1 MLSPKQPLMNQS
13 KALAE
18 FVPYSS
24 HVSRYNLRTQAGDTL
39 TTIKIAGVAHEAA
52 DDADIQSWHDALTGL
67 IRNVAAED
75 VALWTHTIRE
85 ARSDYPEGTFG
96 DNFAGRLNERYR
108 ESLGGLE
115 MMVNSHYL
123 TVVIKGK
130 SGGSNVLKFGGGKT
144 REAVLENIHE
154 YNERLDELTDSIMAG
169 LSRYGVRRLEIYENN
184 GIMYSEPLELFA
196 MLLNGE
202 WQRIPIPKGAARYG
216 MVNSRVSF
224 GVDQIEIRTPEHSRI
239 GAMLGAAA
247 YQVER
252 TEPGHLNMLLT
263 VPFPFVLT
271 QSFAVFGRQKAAEA
285 LQKQQR
291 LLINANDTSA
301 SQIND
306 IGQALDDL
314 SSGRVIFGEHHLSMM
329 VLANSQKELSER
341 IAITRAVL
349 GESGF
354 LVAREDECIEAAF
367 FAQLPGNFRMRP
379 RPAPISSS
387 NLVGYTGFHNYPH
400 GKLKGNQW
408 GPALTLLKTTSGT
421 PFYFNFHLPPSSR
434 KGVTETDAD
443 DRVAGHTLL
452 LGPTGAGKTVIQ
464 TFMLAQAEKYK
475 PTVFTFDKDQGQAIF
490 IKAMGGQYSTLKNG
504 VPTGFNP
511 CAMEDTPG
519 NRTMV
524 MQLVKRCIK
533 GDDESFRFSPNRE
546 REVQDAVNGVYA
558 MPFETRRFSSILEFL
573 DPTDPDGNAARFRKW
588 CAGGSLGWL
597 LDNPVDNINLS
608 TGRHFGYDVTDF
620 LENDETRTVTVM
632 YLFHRMEQ
640 LIDGRRFILN
650 MDEFWKMLMDEYFE
664 AKALDAVK
672 TYRKR
677 NAFALFGTQSP
688 SDVLRSRISKQL
700 IEQCVTQ
707 LYLPNAKATTED
719 YVDGF
724 KLSERE
730 YEIVRKDMV
739 ESNLRGFL
747 FKQGS
752 NSTVCE
758 LNLRGFDEELAVLS
772 GTANTVDIA
781 ERAIAR
787 AGERPDDWLPVFHAV
802 RRERG

>member
-1 MLSPKQPLMNQS
+1 MLSPRQFLMNQS
-13 KALAE
+13 KPLAE
-18 FVPYSS
+18 YIPYST
-24 HVSRYNLRTQAGDTL
+24 HVSRHNLRTLGGDTL

-52 DDADIQSWHDALTGL
+52 DDADIQAWHDALTGL
-67 IRNVAAED
+67 IRNVAGENLAF
-75 VALWTHTIRE
+75 WMHTVRE
-85 ARSDYPEGTFG
+85 ARSDYPGGHFA
-96 DNFAGRLNERYR
+96 DDFAGRLDSRYR
-108 ESLGGLE
+108 KSLGGLE

-123 TVVIKGK
+123 TIVTKGK
-130 SGGSNVLKFGGGKT
+130 TTKSGLFGFSERRTHDTIAEG
-144 REAVLENIHE
+144 LHE
-154 YNERLDELTDSIMAG
+154 SNERLDEIAESIMAG
-169 LSRYGVRRLEIYENN
+169 LVRHGPRRLE
-184 GIMYSEPLELFA
+184 MYDHQGVVCSEPLELFA
-196 MLLNGE
+196 MMMNGT
-202 WQRIPIPKGAARYG
+202 WQRVPVPKGSARYG

-224 GVDQIEIRTPEHSRI
+224 GVDQMEIRGPTHTAI
-239 GAMLGAAA
+239 GAMLGAAS

-271 QSFAVFGRQKAAEA
+271 QSFAVFGRQKASEA

-301 SQIND
+301 SQIGD

-314 SSGRVIFGEHHLSMM
+314 AAGRVIFGEHHLSMM
-329 VLANSQKELSER
+329 VLADTQKELTER
-341 IAITRAVL
+341 IAISRAVL

-387 NLVGYTGFHNYPH
+387 NIVGYTGFHNYPH
-400 GKLKGNQW
+400 GRFEGNQW

-434 KGVTETDAD
+434 RGVTESDAD

-464 TFMLAQAEKYK
+464 AFMLAQAEKYK

-490 IKAMGGQYSTLKNG
+490 IKAMGGQYFTLKNG

-519 NRTMV
+519 NRSMV
-524 MQLVKRCIK
+524 MQLVRRCIK

-597 LDNPVDNINLS
+597 LDNPVDHINLDH
-608 TGRHFGYDVTDF
+608 GRHFGYDVTDF

-677 NAFALFGTQSP
+677 NALALFGTQSP

-707 LYLPNAKATTED
+707 LYLPNAKATRED

-739 ESNLRGFL
+739 EANLRGFL

-772 GTANTVDIA
+772 GTANTVELC
-781 ERAIAR
+781 ERAIAQ
-787 AGERPDDWLPVFHAV
+787 AGMSPDQWLPLFHSM
-802 RRERG
+802 RRDRG

>member
-1 MLSPKQPLMNQS
+1 MLSPKQSLMNQS
-13 KALAE
+13 KPLAE
-18 FVPYSS
+18 YIPFSS
-24 HVSRYNLRTQAGDTL
+24 HVSKYNLRTQAGDTL
-39 TTIKIAGVAHEAA
+39 TTIKIAGIAHEAA
-52 DDADIQSWHDALTGL
+52 DDADIQAWHDALTGL
-67 IRNVAAED
+67 IRNVASED
-75 VALWTHTIRE
+75 IAFWMHTVRE
-85 ARSDYPEGTFG
+85 ARSDYPEGSFAT
-96 DNFAGRLNERYR
+96 DFAGRLNERYR
-108 ESLGGLE
+108 ASLGGLE

-123 TVVIKGK
+123 TIVVRARSGK
-130 SGGSNVLKFGGGKT
+130 SNVLRFGG
-144 REAVLENIHE
+144 RRNQEAALESIHE
-154 YNERLDELTDSIMAG
+154 SNERLDEITDSIMAG
-169 LSRYGVRRLEIYENN
+169 LSRYGVRRLELYDHK
-184 GIMYSEPLELFA
+184 GVVCSEPLELFA
-196 MLLNGE
+196 MLMNGE
-202 WQRIPIPKGAARYG
+202 WQRIPVPKGSVRYG
-216 MVNSRVSF
+216 MVNSRISF
-224 GVDQIEIRTPEHSRI
+224 GVDQMEIRGATQLRI
-239 GAMLGAAA
+239 GAMLGAAS

-271 QSFAVFGRQKAAEA
+271 QSFAVFGRQKASEA

-291 LLINANDTSA
+291 LLVNANDTSA
-301 SQIND
+301 SQIGD

-314 SSGRVIFGEHHLSMM
+314 TAGRVVFGEHHLSMM
-329 VLANSQKELSER
+329 LLGDTQKELSER
-341 IAITRAVL
+341 IAISRAVL
-349 GESGF
+349 GEAGF

-387 NLVGYTGFHNYPH
+387 NIVGYTGFHNYPH
-400 GKLKGNQW
+400 GRFGGNQW

-434 KGVTETDAD
+434 RGVTESDAD

-475 PTVFTFDKDQGQAIF
+475 PTVFTFDKDQGQAVF
-490 IKAMGGQYSTLKNG
+490 IKAMGGQYFTLKNG

-519 NRTMV
+519 NRAMV
-524 MQLVKRCIK
+524 MQLVRRCIK
-533 GDDESFRFSPNRE
+533 GDDVSFRFSPNRE

-558 MPFETRRFSSILEFL
+558 MPFEARRFSSILEFL

-597 LDNPVDNINLS
+597 LDNPVDLINLAD
-608 TGRHFGYDVTDF
+608 GRHFGYDVTDF

-664 AKALDAVK
+664 SKALDAVK

-677 NAFALFGTQSP
+677 NALALFGTQSP

-707 LYLPNAKATTED
+707 LYLPNAKATRDD
-719 YVDGF
+719 YVEGF

-730 YEIVRKDMV
+730 YDIVRKDMV
-739 ESNLRGFL
+739 EANLRGFL

-752 NSTVCE
+752 SSTVCE

-772 GTANTVDIA
+772 GTANTVDLA

-787 AGERPDDWLPVFHAV
+787 AGARPDDWLPVFHTM

>member
-13 KALAE
+13 TPLAE
-18 FVPYSS
+18 FVPYSA
-24 HVSRYNLRTQAGDTL
+24 HVSPHNLRTLAGDTL
-39 TTIKIAGVAHEAA
+39 TTLKIAGVAHEAA

-67 IRNVAAED
+67 IRNVASED
-75 VALWTHTIRE
+75 VAFWMHTVRE
-85 ARSDYPEGTFG
+85 ARSDYPEGEFTDG
-96 DNFAGRLNERYR
+96 FAARLNQRYQ

-123 TVVIKGK
+123 TVVIRGR
-130 SGGSNVLKFGGGKT
+130 GGSNVFTFGERKN
-144 REAVLENIHE
+144 REAVLESIHE
-154 YNERLDELTDSIMAG
+154 NNERLDEITDAIMAG
-169 LSRYGVRRLEIYENN
+169 LSRYGVRRLEVYDHK
-184 GIMYSEPLELFA
+184 GVMCSEPLELFA
-196 MLLNGE
+196 MLMNGE
-202 WQRIPIPKGAARYG
+202 WQRVPVPKGAVRYG

-224 GVDQIEIRTPEHSRI
+224 GVDQLEIRGPTQAHI

-271 QSFAVFGRQKAAEA
+271 QSFSVFGRQKASEA

-301 SQIND
+301 SQIGD
-306 IGQALDDL
+306 ISQALDDL
-314 SSGRVIFGEHHLSMM
+314 ASGRVVFGEHHLSMM
-329 VLANSQKELSER
+329 VLAGTQKELSER
-341 IAITRAVL
+341 IAISRAVL

-387 NLVGYTGFHNYPH
+387 NIVGYTGFHNYPH

-434 KGVTETDAD
+434 KGVTESDAD

-464 TFMLAQAEKYK
+464 TFMLAQAEKYR

-504 VPTGFNP
+504 IPTGFNP
-511 CAMEDTPG
+511 CAMADTPG
-519 NRTMV
+519 NRAMV

-533 GDDESFRFSPNRE
+533 GDDEGFRFSPNRE
-546 REVQDAVNGVYA
+546 REVQDAVDGVYA
-558 MPFETRRFSSILEFL
+558 MPFESRRFSSILEFF

-597 LDNPVDNINLS
+597 LDNPTDHINLT

-664 AKALDAVK
+664 NKALDAVK

-677 NAFALFGTQSP
+677 NALALFGTQSP

-707 LYLPNAKATTED
+707 LYLPNAKATLED

-724 KLSERE
+724 KLSARE

-739 ESNLRGFL
+739 EANLRGFL
-747 FKQGS
+747 FKQGP

-758 LNLRGFDEELAVLS
+758 LNLRGFDDELAVLS
-772 GTANTVDIA
+772 GTAGTVDLA
-781 ERAIAR
+781 DRAIAR
-787 AGERPDDWLPVFHAV
+787 AGERPDDWLPLFQSM
-802 RRERG
+802 RRDH

>member
-13 KALAE
+13 KPLSE
-18 FVPYSS
+18 FIPYSS
-24 HVSRYNLRTQAGDTL
+24 HVSSHNLRTQGGDTL

-52 DDADIQSWHDALTGL
+52 DDADIQAWHDALTGL
-67 IRNVAAED
+67 VRNVAAED
-75 VALWTHTIRE
+75 MAFWMHTVRE
-85 ARSDYPEGTFG
+85 ARSDYPDGEFG
-96 DNFAGRLNERYR
+96 DDFAGRLNGRYR

-123 TVVIKGK
+123 TIVIKGK
-130 SGGSNVLKFGGGKT
+130 TGGSNVLKFGDKKN
-144 REAVLENIHE
+144 RDAVLEDIHE
-154 YNERLDELTDSIMAG
+154 NNERLDEITDAIMAG
-169 LSRYGVRRLEIYENN
+169 LSRYGVRRLELYEHN
-184 GIMYSEPLELFA
+184 GVMYSEPLELFA
-196 MLLNGE
+196 TFLNGE
-202 WQRIPIPKGAARYG
+202 WQRIPVPKGSARHG

-224 GVDQIEIRTPEHSRI
+224 GIDQLEIRGATHSRI

-252 TEPGHLNMLLT
+252 TEPGHLNLLLT

-271 QSFAVFGRQKAAEA
+271 QSFAVFGRQKASEA

-306 IGQALDDL
+306 ISQALDDL
-314 SSGRVIFGEHHLSMM
+314 ASGRVIFGEHHLSMM
-329 VLANSQKELSER
+329 VLGETQKELSER

-400 GKLKGNQW
+400 GKFKGNQW

-434 KGVTETDAD
+434 KGVTESDAD
-443 DRVAGHTLL
+443 DRVPGHTLL

-524 MQLVKRCIK
+524 MQLVRRCIK
-533 GDDESFRFSPNRE
+533 GDDETFRFSPNRE

-558 MPFETRRFSSILEFL
+558 MPFESRRFSSILEFL

-597 LDNPVDNINLS
+597 LDNPTDNINLS

-664 AKALDAVK
+664 NKALDAVK

-677 NAFALFGTQSP
+677 NALALFGTQSP

-707 LYLPNAKATTED
+707 LYLPNAKATHDD
-719 YVDGF
+719 YIDGF

-730 YEIVRKDMV
+730 FEIVRKDMV
-739 ESNLRGFL
+739 EANLRGFL

-752 NSTVCE
+752 SSTVCE

-772 GTANTVDIA
+772 GTANTVEIA

-787 AGERPDDWLPVFHAV
+787 AGELPENWLPVFQAI